1 MKKLIFL
8 LAVCTPILLTAQR
21 KPKIKGNRSVVEVA
35 EDLPAFNAI
44 ELNDN
49 LDVILK
55 KSSSEGYEIVA
66 DDNLID
72 VLKFKVKDSTLII
85 SSFYNITAK
94 KKCIITINFQE
105 LNKITQRDGKIE
117 MKGMLSTDN
126 LYIDTYES
134 AKLNVK
140 ASAFL
145 ANLNMEGNSKGDFNL
160 DVDSLNVILKDKT
173 DAIIY
178 SVSSAKKINLQN
190 TASLEIDGSTDS
202 LHLKMN
208 NNTKFIGQK
217 LGAGSANLEIKESAS
232 ARVNVFRE
240 IELKSSG
247 KAKLHLYGDPK
258 ITIEEFLDTS
268 QLLKKK
274 S

>member
-55 KSSSEGYEIVA
+55 KSSSDGYEITA

-72 VLKFKVKDSTLII
+72 VLKFKVEDSTLIV

-94 KKCIITINFQE
+94 KKCEITINFQE
-105 LNKITQRDGKIE
+105 LKTITQRDGKIT

-126 LYIDTYES
+126 LNINTYKS
-134 AKLNVK
+134 AKLDVR
-140 ASAFL
+140 ASAFV
-145 ANLNMEGNSKGDFNL
+145 ANVNMEGNSKGDFNL
-160 DVDSLNVILKDKT
+160 DVDSLNINLMGKS
-173 DAIIY
+173 DANIY
-178 SVSSAKKINLQN
+178 SVSSIKEISLRN
-190 TASLEIDGSTDS
+190 TASLEMDGSTDS
-202 LHLKMN
+202 LNLKMH

-217 LGAGSANLEIKESAS
+217 LGAGAANLDVKESAL

-240 IELKSSG
+240 IILKSSG
-247 KAKLHLYGDPK
+247 NGKTYLYGDPK

-274 S
+274 N